1 MDYTTL
7 GYMNRNKKKCVGF
20 IGLGIMGKPMVINLL
35 KAGVKTY
42 FYARKRNII
51 KEIEKYGGIFVPKI
65 SDISEYTD
73 VLITNLPKTHDVEK
87 VVTGNGGLI
96 NNLNRNSVVVDM
108 STISPE
114 KTVHINKSLRKKGS
128 FFLDAPVSGG
138 EAGAI
143 SGKLSIMVGGDKKA
157 FNKTKNILSIIG
169 EKITYVGKSGSGQIC
184 KACNQI
190 LVAQT
195 IQSISEIITI
205 AKKSKI
211 DPAIIRT
218 ALLAGYANSKILEI
232 HGERMINSNYKPGFK
247 LSLHNKDLKIAKTLA
262 KNLGLSLKGL
272 NRTQKLMD
280 SAEKSGFSELD
291 SSVIHSVLEKTYN

>member
-1 MDYTTL
+1 
-7 GYMNRNKKKCVGF
+7 MNKNKKNSVGF
-20 IGLGIMGKPMVINLL
+20 IGLGIMGKPMVMNLI
-35 KAGVKTY
+35 KAGVNVY
-42 FYARKRNII
+42 FYARKRSII
-51 KEIEKYGGIFVPKI
+51 REIEKFGGTFIPKI
-65 SDISEYTD
+65 SDIPKYAN
-73 VLITNLPKTHDVEK
+73 IIMTNLPKTCDVEK
-87 VVTGNGGLI
+87 VVTGKNGLTH
-96 NNLNRNSVVVDM
+96 NLFKNSVVIDL

-114 KTVHINKSLRKKGS
+114 KTVDINNYLNKKDS

-143 SGKLSIMVGGDKKA
+143 SGKLSIMVGGNKKA
-157 FNKTKNILSIIG
+157 FTRVKKVLSIIG
-169 EKITYVGKSGSGQIC
+169 EKITYIGGSGSGQIC

-232 HGERMINSNYKPGFK
+232 HGKRMIDSDYKPGFK
-247 LSLHNKDLKIAKTLA
+247 LSLHNKDLKIAKKLA
-262 KNLGLSLKGL
+262 RNLGLSFKGL
-272 NRTQKLMD
+272 NRTQRLMVL
-280 SAEKSGFSELD
+280 AEKEGLSELD
-291 SSVIHSVLEKTYN
+291 SSVIHSILEKTYK

>member
-1 MDYTTL
+1 
-7 GYMNRNKKKCVGF
+7 MNKNKKNSVGF
-20 IGLGIMGKPMVINLL
+20 IGLGIMGKPMVMNLI
-35 KAGVKTY
+35 KAGVNVY
-42 FYARKRNII
+42 FYARKRSII
-51 KEIEKYGGIFVPKI
+51 REIEKFGGTFIPKI
-65 SDISEYTD
+65 SDIPKYAN
-73 VLITNLPKTHDVEK
+73 IIMTNLPKTSDVEK
-87 VVTGNGGLI
+87 VVTGKNGLTH
-96 NNLNRNSVVVDM
+96 NLFKNSVVIDL

-114 KTVHINKSLRKKGS
+114 KTVDINNYLNKKDS

-143 SGKLSIMVGGDKKA
+143 SGKLSIMVGGNKKA
-157 FNKTKNILSIIG
+157 FTRVKKVLSIIG
-169 EKITYVGKSGSGQIC
+169 EKITYIGGSGSGQIC

-232 HGERMINSNYKPGFK
+232 HGKRMIDSDYEPGFK
-247 LSLHNKDLKIAKTLA
+247 LSLHNKDLKIAKKLA
-262 KNLGLSLKGL
+262 RNLGLSFKGL
-272 NRTQKLMD
+272 NRTQRLMVL
-280 SAEKSGFSELD
+280 AEKEGLSELD
-291 SSVIHSVLEKTYN
+291 SSVIHSILEKTYK

>member
-1 MDYTTL
+1 
-7 GYMNRNKKKCVGF
+7 MNKNKKNSVGF
-20 IGLGIMGKPMVINLL
+20 IGLGIMGKPMVMNLIN
-35 KAGVKTY
+35 AGVNVY
-42 FYARKRNII
+42 FYARKRSII
-51 KEIEKYGGIFVPKI
+51 KEIEKFGGTFIPKI
-65 SDISEYTD
+65 SDIPKYAN
-73 VLITNLPKTHDVEK
+73 IIMTNLPKTCDVEK
-87 VVTGNGGLI
+87 VVTGKNGLTH
-96 NNLNRNSVVVDM
+96 NLSKNSVVIDL

-114 KTVHINKSLRKKGS
+114 KTVDINNYLNKKDS

-143 SGKLSIMVGGDKKA
+143 SGKLSIMVGGNKKA
-157 FNKTKNILSIIG
+157 FTRVKKVLSIIG
-169 EKITYVGKSGSGQIC
+169 EKITYIGGSGSGQIC

-232 HGERMINSNYKPGFK
+232 HGKRMIDSDYEPGFK
-247 LSLHNKDLKIAKTLA
+247 LSLHNKDLKIAKKLA
-262 KNLGLSLKGL
+262 RNLGLSFKGL
-272 NRTQKLMD
+272 NRTQRLMVL
-280 SAEKSGFSELD
+280 AEKEGLSELD
-291 SSVIHSVLEKTYN
+291 SSVIHSILEKTYK

>member
-1 MDYTTL
+1 
-7 GYMNRNKKKCVGF
+7 MNKNKKNSVGF
-20 IGLGIMGKPMVINLL
+20 IGLGIMGKPMVMNLI
-35 KAGVKTY
+35 KAGVNVY
-42 FYARKRNII
+42 FYARKRSII
-51 KEIEKYGGIFVPKI
+51 REIEKFGGTFIPKI
-65 SDISEYTD
+65 SDIPKYAN
-73 VLITNLPKTHDVEK
+73 IIMTNLPKTCDVEK
-87 VVTGNGGLI
+87 VVTGKNGLAC
-96 NNLNRNSVVVDM
+96 NLCKNTVVIDL

-114 KTVHINKSLRKKGS
+114 KTVDINNYLNKKDS

-143 SGKLSIMVGGDKKA
+143 SGKLSIMVGGNKKA
-157 FNKTKNILSIIG
+157 FTRVKKVLSIIG
-169 EKITYVGKSGSGQIC
+169 EKITYIGGSGSGQIC

-232 HGERMINSNYKPGFK
+232 HGKRMIDSDYEPGFK
-247 LSLHNKDLKIAKTLA
+247 LSLHNKDLKIAKKLVR
-262 KNLGLSLKGL
+262 NLGLSFKGL
-272 NRTQKLMD
+272 NRTQRLMVL
-280 SAEKSGFSELD
+280 AEKEGLSELD
-291 SSVIHSVLEKTYN
+291 SSVIHSILEKTYK

>member
-1 MDYTTL
+1 
-7 GYMNRNKKKCVGF
+7 MNKNKKNSVGF
-20 IGLGIMGKPMVINLL
+20 IGLGIMGKPMVMNLI
-35 KAGVKTY
+35 KAGVNVY
-42 FYARKRNII
+42 FYARKRSII
-51 KEIEKYGGIFVPKI
+51 REIEKFGGTFIPKI
-65 SDISEYTD
+65 SDIPKYAN
-73 VLITNLPKTHDVEK
+73 IIMTNLPKTCDVEK
-87 VVTGNGGLI
+87 VVTGKNGLTY
-96 NNLNRNSVVVDM
+96 NLSKNSVVIDL

-114 KTVHINKSLRKKGS
+114 KTVDINNYLNKKDS

-143 SGKLSIMVGGDKKA
+143 SGKLSIMVGGNKKA
-157 FNKTKNILSIIG
+157 FTRVKKVLSIIG
-169 EKITYVGKSGSGQIC
+169 EKITYIGGSGSGQIC

-232 HGERMINSNYKPGFK
+232 HGKRMIDSDYKPGFK
-247 LSLHNKDLKIAKTLA
+247 LSLHNKDLKIAKKLA
-262 KNLGLSLKGL
+262 RNLGLSFKGL
-272 NRTQKLMD
+272 NRTQRLMVL
-280 SAEKSGFSELD
+280 AEKEGLSELD
-291 SSVIHSVLEKTYN
+291 SSVIHSILEKTYK